1 VDAFSNFQREEP
13 FDPFTVMLFKGLQV
27 VCFMFFL
34 AFLAINP
41 DALTGKIDTKAEFV
55 ITATWP
61 DAHPD
66 DIDLYIEDPIGNIVW
81 YHQLEAGFMNLDRDD
96 RGDFNNY
103 VLVNGR
109 RVLQPLRQ
117 ETVSIRGII
126 PGEYVVN
133 VLHYLATS
141 PDPVQVKVKVE
152 KMNPKVK
159 VIYYNAFDLNHTG
172 HEVTAT
178 RFIVAANGDV
188 TEVNTQQKS
197 LLRETRKVRG
207 GGPPPTAARPAA
219 PPAPPPPLAPR
230 P

>member
-1 VDAFSNFQREEP
+1 MDGFSNYQREEP

-41 DALTGKIDTKAEFV
+41 EALTGKVDTKAEFI
-55 ITATWP
+55 ITAAWP

-66 DIDLYIEDPIGNIVW
+66 DIDLYIEDPLGNIVW
-81 YHQLEAGFMNLDRDD
+81 YHQLESGFMNLDRDD

-103 VLVNGR
+103 VLVGGR

-141 PDPVQVKVKVE
+141 PDPVPVRVKIE
-152 KMNPKVK
+152 KINPKVR
-159 VIYYNAFDLNHTG
+159 VVYFNQFDMNHTG
-172 HEVTAT
+172 HEITAA
-178 RFIVAANGDV
+178 RFIVAQNGDV
-188 TEVNTQQKS
+188 TEVNTNQKS

-207 GGPPPTAARPAA
+207 SGAATANRPAA
-219 PPAPPPPLAPR
+219 APPPVLPTAR